1 MQTRGEN
8 MPRLVLSLDGVVLRE
23 VGLTKDRTTVGRR
36 SHNDVVIDN
45 LAVSGEHAVIY
56 SSAGEVYLED
66 LGSTNGTTVNGQ
78 PIKKHLLQSGD
89 SVEIGKYRLKF
100 LADGSGSGDG
110 EVDIDTSQ
118 PLRREFYGPGPA
130 TIQIRQPGGDEQMA
144 SASIKILSGANEG
157 RELQLIK
164 ALTTI
169 GRPGHQVAVITR
181 RPTGYFIAHVEGEAY
196 PSVNGV
202 NLGSAAHPLK
212 NKDVIELAGV
222 RMEFVNA
229 PVTATA

>member
-1 MQTRGEN
+1 

-23 VGLTKDRTTVGRR
+23 VGLAKDRTTIGRR

-56 SSAGEVYLED
+56 AAGGDVYLED

-89 SVEIGKYRLKF
+89 TVEIGKYRLKF
-100 LADGSGSGDG
+100 LADGASGNEG

-130 TIQIRQPGGDEQMA
+130 TIQIKQPGGAVEELPVG
-144 SASIKILSGANEG
+144 ASIRILSGANEG
-157 RELQLIK
+157 RELQLVK

-181 RPTGYFIAHVEGEAY
+181 RPTGYFIAHVEGDVF

-212 NKDVIELAGV
+212 HKDVIELAGV

-229 PVTATA
+229 PVQAAAA